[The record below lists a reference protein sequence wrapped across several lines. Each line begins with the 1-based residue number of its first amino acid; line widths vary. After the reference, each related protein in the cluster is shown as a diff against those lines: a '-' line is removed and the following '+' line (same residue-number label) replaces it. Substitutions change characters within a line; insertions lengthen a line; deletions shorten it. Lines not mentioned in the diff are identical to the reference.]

1 MDQWHTGLSHLIII
15 PGGLKMDQS
24 QKKADISESI
34 RIGPLLNEGDMKDF
48 RLINSQKRVDLFD
61 VYMG

>member
-1 MDQWHTGLSHLIII
+1 
-15 PGGLKMDQS
+15 MDQS